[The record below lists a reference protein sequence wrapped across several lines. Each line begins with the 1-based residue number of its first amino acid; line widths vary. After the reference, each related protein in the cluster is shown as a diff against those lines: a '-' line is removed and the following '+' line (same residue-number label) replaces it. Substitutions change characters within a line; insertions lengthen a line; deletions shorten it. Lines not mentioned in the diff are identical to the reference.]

1 MDEVITSEGEGLE
14 SSSAPYSL
22 ANLTLNSALL
32 PYHEE
37 IIVAASCA
45 LGKE

>member
-1 MDEVITSEGEGLE
+1 MKVRVLE

-22 ANLTLNSALL
+22 AHMTLTSALL
-32 PYHEE
+32 PYNEE
-37 IIVAASCA
+37 IIVAAPRA